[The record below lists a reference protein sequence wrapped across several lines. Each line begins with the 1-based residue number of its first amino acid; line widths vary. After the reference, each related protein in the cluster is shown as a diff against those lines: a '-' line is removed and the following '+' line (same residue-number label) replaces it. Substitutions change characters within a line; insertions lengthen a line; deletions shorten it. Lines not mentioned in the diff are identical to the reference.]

1 MMRSRAGVPAPA
13 LLIAGLLIAGWL
25 AGPVASVA
33 AIDPPT
39 ITVTYESAQGIEEDD
54 EEELSPSYV
63 RRTVVT
69 TVRQPLGGGARV
81 TLPVRLTTRSDPRE
95 PAQGNDR
102 SVSIQPRLDVDLT
115 DRLDLGTELI
125 LRHSDDRRLV
135 TAGGRLQSRL
145 RVGDIAIDGW
155 LKPLFDLYAD
165 QPERNRQ
172 LYTASVGVTYTR
184 DALRVST
191 RYRGTARFAFGEES
205 EVDPRFSLLVSV
217 SLRLDLAAVR

>member
-1 MMRSRAGVPAPA
+1 MIRSRAGVPELA
-13 LLIAGLLIAGWL
+13 LLIAGLLIAG
-25 AGPVASVA
+25 PVASVA
-33 AIDPPT
+33 ALDPPT

-95 PAQGNDR
+95 PAEGDDR
-102 SVSIQPRLDVDLT
+102 SVSFQPRLDVDLT

-125 LRHSDDRRLV
+125 LRHDDDRRLL

-145 RVGDIAIDGW
+145 RVGDVALDGW

-165 QPERNRQ
+165 RPERNRQ

-191 RYRGTARFAFGEES
+191 RYRGTARFAFGEGS

-217 SLRLDLAAVR
+217 SLRIDLAAVR

>member
-25 AGPVASVA
+25 SGPVASVA

-95 PAQGNDR
+95 PAHGNDR

-172 LYTASVGVTYTR
+172 LYTASVGVTYAR

-191 RYRGTARFAFGEES
+191 RYRGTARFAFGDES

-217 SLRLDLAAVR
+217 SLRLDLAALR

>member
-13 LLIAGLLIAGWL
+13 LLIAGLLIAGLLIAGWL
-25 AGPVASVA
+25 AGPVAFVA

-95 PAQGNDR
+95 PAHGNDR
-102 SVSIQPRLDVDLT
+102 SVSIQPRLDIDLT

-165 QPERNRQ
+165 HRSATGSSTPRRS
-172 LYTASVGVTYTR
+172 ASPTR
-184 DALRVST
+184 AT
-191 RYRGTARFAFGEES
+191 PCA
-205 EVDPRFSLLVSV
+205 
-217 SLRLDLAAVR
+217 

>member
-1 MMRSRAGVPAPA
+1 MIRSRAGVPA
-13 LLIAGLLIAGWL
+13 LLIAGLLIAGLL

-33 AIDPPT
+33 ALDPPT

-95 PAQGNDR
+95 PAEGDDR
-102 SVSIQPRLDVDLT
+102 SVSFQPRLDVDLT

-125 LRHSDDRRLV
+125 LRHDDDRRLL

-145 RVGDIAIDGW
+145 RVGDVALDGW

-165 QPERNRQ
+165 RPERNRQ

-191 RYRGTARFAFGEES
+191 RYRGTARFAFGEGS

-217 SLRLDLAAVR
+217 SLRIDLAAVR

>member
-1 MMRSRAGVPAPA
+1 MMRSRAGAPA

-125 LRHSDDRRLV
+125 LRHSDDRRLI

-172 LYTASVGVTYTR
+172 LYTASVGVTYAR

-191 RYRGTARFAFGEES
+191 RYRGTARFAFGDES

-217 SLRLDLAAVR
+217 SLRLDLAALR

>member
-1 MMRSRAGVPAPA
+1 MIRSRAGVPELA
-13 LLIAGLLIAGWL
+13 LLIAGLLIAGLL
-25 AGPVASVA
+25 AGPATSVA
-33 AIDPPT
+33 ALDPPT

-95 PAQGNDR
+95 PAEGDDR
-102 SVSIQPRLDVDLT
+102 SVSFQPRLDVDLT

-125 LRHSDDRRLV
+125 LRHDDDRRLL

-145 RVGDIAIDGW
+145 RVGDVALDGW

-165 QPERNRQ
+165 RPERNRQ

-191 RYRGTARFAFGEES
+191 RYRGTARFAFGEGS

-217 SLRLDLAAVR
+217 SLRIDLAAVR

>member
-25 AGPVASVA
+25 AGPVAFVA

-39 ITVTYESAQGIEEDD
+39 ITVTYESAQGIEEND

-95 PAQGNDR
+95 PAHGNDR

-172 LYTASVGVTYTR
+172 LYTASVGVTYAR

-191 RYRGTARFAFGEES
+191 RYRGTARFAFGDES